1 MTTCIAMGGRDL
13 KEPIIKKGRLF
24 IISAPSGAGKTTI
37 ANTVIGKIGHE
48 FPLSKVI
55 TYTSRSPRK
64 GEVQGQDYCFLSK
77 KDFSERRDEGF
88 FLETTEYNGQWYG
101 SPQSIISDLDD
112 GKSFIIITDINGA
125 KSIAERIHQA
135 VLIWLA
141 PPSHEVLRK
150 RLTNRGTESSDEI
163 EKRIALSREEMDQV
177 SNDNFFEYH
186 VINDSF
192 DLASHELCQIIRA
205 KIIEANKA

>member
-1 MTTCIAMGGRDL
+1 M
-13 KEPIIKKGRLF
+13 KESVIKKGVLF

-37 ANTVIGKIGHE
+37 ANTVIGIIGRE

-55 TYTSRSPRK
+55 TYTSRAPRK

-77 KDFSERRDEGF
+77 KDFSERKDEGF

-101 SPQSIISDLDD
+101 SPQSIVDDLEE
-112 GKSFIIITDINGA
+112 GRSFIIITDINGA
-125 KSIAERIHQA
+125 KSIAGKVKEA

-150 RLTNRGTESSDEI
+150 RLTSRGTESSEEI
-163 EKRIALSREEMDQV
+163 EKRISLSKDEMAQV
-177 SNDNFFEYH
+177 KNDNFFEYS

-192 DLASHELCQIIRA
+192 DIAAQELCQIIRES
-205 KIIEANKA
+205 IIKANKS